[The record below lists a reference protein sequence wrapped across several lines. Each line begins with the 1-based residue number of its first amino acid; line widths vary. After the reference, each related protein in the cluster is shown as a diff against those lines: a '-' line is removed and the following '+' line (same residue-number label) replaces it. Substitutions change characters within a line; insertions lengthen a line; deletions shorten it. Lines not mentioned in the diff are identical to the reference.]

1 MSGTP
6 PPLYKPELIE
16 PKKRLTLLQRCYKEP
31 WVPIG
36 SPRPARPHPPSQRPA
51 DHNPRPADTDRS
63 SPLCVRRV
71 PQHRG
76 RAVRRLR
83 RLHQRQQGARAE
95 HDAGPRHVPGA
106 DRPWYGHRHLMG
118 CDKLTTDARGVDR
131 PAGRFCDRPHFL
143 FVVSNRRGVEAAEA
157 RTHTG
162 YVSHVANACSYSKHA
177 IHKSHTHDRAGA
189 NGEGAL
195 NCRTAHAARARA
207 RLSPKDSRTPIPC
220 SGSQLQS
227 TAPPSG
233 CANKGLPA
241 SASGGRR
248 VSRRLP
254 QWASQLRRAP
264 PLHADSAWRASPLN
278 PPPGS
283 AVGRL
288 PDVSTSSLLDGRP
301 TRYIH
306 GPCVSACAAAAAG

>member
-1 MSGTP
+1 MRRRLGSLPRRSFYSRSMATP

-51 DHNPRPADTDRS
+51 GHNPRPADTDRS

-106 DRPWYGHRHLMG
+106 DRPWYGHCHLMG

-143 FVVSNRRGVEAAEA
+143 FVVSNRRSMEAAEA
-157 RTHTG
+157 RTHTLG
-162 YVSHVANACSYSKHA
+162 TCRMWLMHA
-177 IHKSHTHDRAGA
+177 HTV
-189 NGEGAL
+189 NTPFI
-195 NCRTAHAARARA
+195 NRTHTTE
-207 RLSPKDSRTPIPC
+207 L
-220 SGSQLQS
+220 
-227 TAPPSG
+227 APMER
-233 CANKGLPA
+233 
-241 SASGGRR
+241 GR
-248 VSRRLP
+248 
-254 QWASQLRRAP
+254 
-264 PLHADSAWRASPLN
+264 
-278 PPPGS
+278 
-283 AVGRL
+283 
-288 PDVSTSSLLDGRP
+288 
-301 TRYIH
+301 
-306 GPCVSACAAAAAG
+306 